1 MAFCCWGLQ
10 SVCPENSS
18 NALLNRTWTTCRYIR
33 NDVTTIPSCDP
44 KVFFHIHFRDI
55 PSEQVHLAGPTNPA
69 FSQRL
74 SEEEGRSALVAQCD
88 RPEAQ
93 RAAQLRIHLLGRVGF
108 RALLG
113 VPGSTRCPEN
123 HGGDGTGDGSD
134 GETCPENHGSDESCE
149 GFTTR
154 WCAETARKGSRMFR
168 VGFDIITTTL
178 VHGALHG

>member
-113 VPGSTRCPEN
+113 VPGSTRCPETTVEMGLEMGRMVN
-123 HGGDGTGDGSD
+123 M
-134 GETCPENHGSDESCE
+134 PRNHGSDESCE